1 MDKILNNLG
10 LCLRAGKLVHG
21 TDAVV
26 EGIKCGKVLYV
37 FLANDA
43 SANTIKPTI
52 ESFINNLNILALFW
66 QFGHVDGFELI

>member
-43 SANTIKPTI
+43 SANTIKKITDK
-52 ESFINNLNILALFW
+52 AK
-66 QFGHVDGFELI
+66 